1 MICLPVGEL
10 KPALAG
16 LAKVISR
23 KASLECLRCVK
34 VEAASGEVTLAATDL
49 DLYAKVNIPAP
60 DSEPAPGFLV
70 PFEALQSAVRRL
82 PPRSRL
88 RLAPG
93 HLACELEGSTVGE
106 AVTAPEVSEFP
117 TEPEL
122 KTRPVPLPEG
132 FGERFGQAFGCSSTD
147 ESRYV
152 LNGVHLD
159 TSERGCHHL
168 IGTDGRHLFS
178 ANSFTLPLRESL
190 TVPNH
195 RFLTW
200 RGLTELPWAAA
211 SEQKDGSTWV
221 RFVVGSWTVTFK
233 AIEGNYPNWR
243 IVVPNKG
250 SAKTTVT
257 LPEGHDFGRIVR
269 GLPGADDPNKPVL
282 LAVGNGTLSVGTT
295 SGKGLVPLPGA
306 TVQGPDLRISLNRD
320 YLVKAFDYGL
330 NRIALIDPRSPLH
343 FTCEGRQMVVMPL
356 RLTEAEAPEAPPTQ
370 PAPPEPQ
377 PERKPMTATTAAPA
391 AHNGASRSTS
401 PTAKPAIEAALD
413 KLEASKTDLRDA
425 VSGLTELATLL
436 KQSVRDQKAGEKEI
450 QQVRQTLRSLQ
461 SVRI

>member
-49 DLYAKVNIPAP
+49 DLYAKVNVPAP
-60 DSEPAPGFLV
+60 DCEPAPGFLV
-70 PFEALQSAVRRL
+70 PFGALQSAVRRL
-82 PPRSRL
+82 PPQSRL
-88 RLAPG
+88 RLAPD
-93 HLACELEGSTVGE
+93 HLTRELEGSNVGE
-106 AVTAPEVSEFP
+106 AVTAPEASEFP
-117 TEPEL
+117 TEPDL

-132 FGERFGQAFGCSSTD
+132 FGERLGQAFGCSSTD
-147 ESRYV
+147 DSRYV
-152 LNGVHLD
+152 LNGVHID
-159 TSERGCHHL
+159 TSERACHHL
-168 IGTDGRHLFS
+168 VGTDGRHLFS
-178 ANSFTLPLRESL
+178 ANSFTLPLKESL

-211 SEQKDGSTWV
+211 SEPKESSTWV

-233 AIEGNYPNWR
+233 AIEGNFPNWR

-257 LPEGHDFGRIVR
+257 LPDSHDFGRIVR
-269 GLPGADDPNKPVL
+269 GLPGGEHENKPVL
-282 LAVGNGTLSVGTT
+282 LAVGNGAASVGTT
-295 SGKGLVPLPGA
+295 SGKGLVPLPGV
-306 TVQGPDLRISLNRD
+306 TVSGPDLRISLNRD

-330 NRIALIDPRSPLH
+330 NRIALIDSRSALH
-343 FTCEGRQMVVMPL
+343 FTSEGRQMVVMPL
-356 RLTEAEAPEAPPTQ
+356 RLTEAEAPNTQ

-377 PERKPMTATTAAPA
+377 PETKPMTPTTAAPA
-391 AHNGASRSTS
+391 AHNGASRSIQ
-401 PTAKPAIEAALD
+401 PTAKPAIEVALD
-413 KLEASKTDLRDA
+413 KLEASKTALRDA
-425 VSGLTELATLL
+425 VSGLTELASLL